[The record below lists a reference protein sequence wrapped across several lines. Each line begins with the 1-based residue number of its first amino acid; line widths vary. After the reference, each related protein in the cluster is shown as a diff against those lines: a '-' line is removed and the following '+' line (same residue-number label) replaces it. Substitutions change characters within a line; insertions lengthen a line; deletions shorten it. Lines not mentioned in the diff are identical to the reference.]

1 MEENMLPV
9 PDGRHRR
16 RQKQRR
22 RRFPWGSIVTVIL
35 VVAVCGYAFT
45 LFGDEGAPEN
55 PQANDTTTTLV
66 PGTGLL
72 DESTPQNTQAADDDT
87 DWNLMLVNYENAI
100 PENYE
105 PKLVEVPGGEK
116 VDERIY
122 DPLMELLE
130 AAKEGNWDQLPMVVS
145 GYRTQKKQQ
154 LFDDK
159 VAGYRKEGNSQSEA
173 EELAKQWVSV
183 PGYSEHQIGLAVD
196 INGATYG
203 TLLYITAHLPSK
215 QPASP
220 AGNRPGRSSG
230 TPHSLGEQ
238 PGKNTPRSLRG
249 RRCCP
254 SPAWYQSIWT
264 SLPALPACIPVP
276 HTLSP
281 SESPAVHFSSDDSH
295 NLSPKT
301 AVRRL
306 VQVAVRLPAG

>member
-116 VDERIY
+116 VDERI
-122 DPLMELLE
+122 
-130 AAKEGNWDQLPMVVS
+130 
-145 GYRTQKKQQ
+145 
-154 LFDDK
+154 
-159 VAGYRKEGNSQSEA
+159 
-173 EELAKQWVSV
+173 
-183 PGYSEHQIGLAVD
+183 
-196 INGATYG
+196 
-203 TLLYITAHLPSK
+203 
-215 QPASP
+215 
-220 AGNRPGRSSG
+220 
-230 TPHSLGEQ
+230 
-238 PGKNTPRSLRG
+238 
-249 RRCCP
+249 
-254 SPAWYQSIWT
+254 
-264 SLPALPACIPVP
+264 
-276 HTLSP
+276 
-281 SESPAVHFSSDDSH
+281 
-295 NLSPKT
+295 
-301 AVRRL
+301 
-306 VQVAVRLPAG
+306 